1 MNIVNHTTLAT
12 ERLVGMFLRA
22 AGQWSPLALNVVV
35 RYARSAIYSGTF
47 AAHPDRIYINLG
59 RNNRYPLQIDTAIA
73 RAHSARGCWWKPTY
87 HVVAENE
94 YQLAL
99 FIFLHE
105 LYHYLIHRAQ
115 RNPRK
120 KEAMCD
126 RFAVRY
132 LVDHCRLEVFD
143 SAKRPVAR
151 DEWLFQNLDRFV
163 ATPQV
168 ASRTIRAARRPMVS
182 TTNEFSTDSNRPQR

>member
-1 MNIVNHTTLAT
+1 
-12 ERLVGMFLRA
+12 MFLRA
-22 AGQWSPLALNVVV
+22 AGDWSPLALNVVV
-35 RYARSAIYSGTF
+35 RYSRSAIYSGTF
-47 AAHPDRIYINLG
+47 AARPDRIFINLG

-73 RAHSARGCWWKPTY
+73 RAHSAHGSWWKPTY

-105 LYHYLIHRAQ
+105 FYHYLVHRAQ

-132 LVDHCRLEVFD
+132 LVDHCKLEVFD
-143 SAKRPVAR
+143 SAKRPVPQS
-151 DEWLFQNLDRFV
+151 EWLFQNLDRFV
-163 ATPQV
+163 ATSQTPSQ
-168 ASRTIRAARRPMVS
+168 TIRAARRPMA
-182 TTNEFSTDSNRPQR
+182 STDNGFSATMAMAAARKRPQR